1 MAKLPLPPVRLPTPT
16 AAEVVAAR
24 GTMTRIYRTAGSQP
38 SSWSGFRFHGPLPD
52 MRFDPQPSGPPADSS
67 RGVLYG
73 ALHTAEV
80 TGAAT
85 CLAEVF
91 QRRRAVERTDE
102 RWLAVFTPTR
112 PVTLLDLSG
121 AWPTRAGS
129 SQAIA
134 SGRRDR
140 ARAWSRA
147 VYEQFEHVEGFQ
159 YPSAV
164 LGGGRA
170 VALFDRAAPALPSS
184 PDANLPLSH
193 PGLLLPLA
201 RICAAIGYDLV

>member
-1 MAKLPLPPVRLPTPT
+1 
-16 AAEVVAAR
+16 
-24 GTMTRIYRTAGSQP
+24 MTRIYRAAGSHA
-38 SSWSGFRFHGPLPD
+38 SAWNDFRFYGPLPD
-52 MRFDPQPSGPPADSS
+52 MRFDPQPPAAPADSS

-73 ALHTAEV
+73 ALHTAAV
-80 TGAAT
+80 AGAAT

-91 QRRRAVERTDE
+91 QQRRAVERTDE
-102 RWLAVFTPTR
+102 RWLTVFTLTR
-112 PVTLLDLSG
+112 PVPLLDLAG
-121 AWPTRAGS
+121 AWPTRAGA

-134 SGRRDR
+134 SGRRDH

-147 VYEQFEHVEGFQ
+147 VYEQLEQVNGFQ
-159 YPSAV
+159 YPSAM

-201 RICAAIGYDLV
+201 RICAMIGYDLI